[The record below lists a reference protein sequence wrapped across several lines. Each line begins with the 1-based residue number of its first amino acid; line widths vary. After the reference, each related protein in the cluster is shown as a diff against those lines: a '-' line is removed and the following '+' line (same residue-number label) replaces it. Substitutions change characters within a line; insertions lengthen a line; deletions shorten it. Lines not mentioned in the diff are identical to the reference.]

1 MSSSGSITYWIA
13 QLKVG
18 DHVAAQRLWE
28 GYAQRLVGLARAKLQ
43 AVPRRAA
50 DEEDVVLS
58 AFASFCRRAEQG
70 RLPLLHD
77 RNDLWQLLVVIT
89 ARKAI
94 DLVNHERRQKRGR
107 GAVRGESALVGS
119 PGSNSADEGLAQVLG
134 REPTPAFAA
143 QVAEECQRLLSLLGA
158 DELRQVAL
166 AKMEGYSNEEIATRL
181 GCVPRTVERKLRV
194 IRTLWNQEV
203 EP

>member
-1 MSSSGSITYWIA
+1 MFSSGSITHWIA

-18 DHVAAQRLWE
+18 DHAAAQRLWE
-28 GYAQRLVGLARAKLQ
+28 DYAQRLAGLARAKLQ

-70 RLPLLHD
+70 RFPRLHD

-94 DLVNHERRQKRGR
+94 DLVNHERRQKRGG
-107 GAVRGESALVGS
+107 GAVRGESALVGP
-119 PGSNSADEGLAQVLG
+119 PGSNSADEGLGQVLG

-143 QVAEECQRLLSLLGA
+143 QVAEECQRLLGLLA
-158 DELRQVAL
+158 DEELRQVAL
-166 AKMEGYSNEEIATRL
+166 AKMEGYSSEEIAVRL